1 MLKIFYWYDKGD
13 NYMISTNKIGGQD
26 ETNNT
31 EFYGLSTDKKPE
43 ESVSVNIP
51 NGSTF
56 YEMDTKKIFMYDK
69 ENARW
74 IEQ

>member
-1 MLKIFYWYDKGD
+1 
-13 NYMISTNKIGGQD
+13 MISTNKIGGQD

-31 EFYGLSTDKKPE
+31 EFYGLSKDKKPE
-43 ESVSVNIP
+43 ENVSTSIP

-56 YEMDTKKIFMYDK
+56 YEMDTKKLFMYDK

>member
-1 MLKIFYWYDKGD
+1 
-13 NYMISTNKIGGQD
+13 MISTNKIGGQD

-56 YEMDTKKIFMYDK
+56 YEMDTKKLFMYDK